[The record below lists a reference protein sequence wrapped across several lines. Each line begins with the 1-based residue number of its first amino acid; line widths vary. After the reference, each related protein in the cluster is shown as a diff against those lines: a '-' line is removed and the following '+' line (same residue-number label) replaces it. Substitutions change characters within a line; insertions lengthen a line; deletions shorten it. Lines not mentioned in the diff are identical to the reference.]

1 MRKKF
6 SFSSICSWKRFIG
19 LCAFIIMAWWVPLYA
34 DLQGKPPVPVLETIG
49 CKLMGTDGGRL
60 HVTVQ
65 ADKMCQYENGN
76 VTLAGGIAIVLF
88 ENENDK
94 KGGPIHIQADTLSYN
109 KEEGL
114 CILAGNVL
122 LRKPEQQLTIR
133 TEQLSYDIK
142 QEVIATALSIVIA
155 DKEHI
160 LKGNGLRATKDLTKY
175 TITAPS
181 GEVDIKQQD

>member
-1 MRKKF
+1 M
-6 SFSSICSWKRFIG
+6 
-19 LCAFIIMAWWVPLYA
+19 
-34 DLQGKPPVPVLETIG
+34 
-49 CKLMGTDGGRL
+49 
-60 HVTVQ
+60 
-65 ADKMCQYENGN
+65 
-76 VTLAGGIAIVLF
+76 
-88 ENENDK
+88 
-94 KGGPIHIQADTLSYN
+94 
-109 KEEGL
+109 
-114 CILAGNVL
+114 